1 MTTYDHLDE
10 ETLDSRV
17 RLLRP
22 AIEYCFKKSDVVTKL
37 AQHGLL
43 NAEETAR
50 LIEVYDQKPSQD
62 ASSEMFNI
70 LFKKR
75 VPTRKW
81 KIFVDAIKE
90 AGYDFA
96 VSRLISER
104 VEIPEERERGKTLLL
119 QFGPFLER
127 DINPLLL
134 ITRLLASSVI
144 KEEDADKIEN
154 TTQTKSKAEGMRIL
168 LQRIQCY
175 LEPHNLWEKFLTVL
189 WETEFEHMALLLE
202 PEYFPTSKKLGPIDA
217 PDVVTGPADMQEY
230 VMEDKV
236 DAEPDN
242 DLNAPPVPARSYSLG
257 AFEDDE
263 SSFSGQDTRA
273 MTSIADDMQALNEN
287 FKGINIKP
295 ERNKSVDDVAHQSDE
310 DSVDSNE
317 WDSENGGSDFEEND
331 DNQEGFENKEILYTR
346 EATGAL
352 TKELNKRNK
361 RTYEP
366 RDYQLELAEK
376 ALCGQN
382 TIICAE
388 TGTGKTWVALYVIDK
403 HLSQAS
409 KSPKKVA
416 FMARTGVLIKQQSN
430 RFKKYLPQYNT
441 KLITGDDEDSR
452 MVDAF
457 IPTNDIICFTPQIL
471 VNSLDSGNI
480 SSLSKFSLLVF
491 DECHHTRGDE
501 PYARLARK
509 YLVEKANGQKELPQ
523 IVGLTASIG
532 VGKSRT
538 VEEAVDYIIRVCAS
552 LDVRPPLSTV
562 ERCRESFKKWVNTPE
577 EETIKMMVKNP
588 DPCKDILLEAMEDAE
603 KLLEGRKPFLCSF
616 NKCAI
621 RIN

>member
-1 MTTYDHLDE
+1 MT
-10 ETLDSRV
+10 
-17 RLLRP
+17 
-22 AIEYCFKKSDVVTKL
+22 
-37 AQHGLL
+37 
-43 NAEETAR
+43 
-50 LIEVYDQKPSQD
+50 DQ
-62 ASSEMFNI
+62 
-70 LFKKR
+70 
-75 VPTRKW
+75 
-81 KIFVDAIKE
+81 
-90 AGYDFA
+90 
-96 VSRLISER
+96 
-104 VEIPEERERGKTLLL
+104 
-119 QFGPFLER
+119 
-127 DINPLLL
+127 
-134 ITRLLASSVI
+134 
-144 KEEDADKIEN
+144 
-154 TTQTKSKAEGMRIL
+154 
-168 LQRIQCY
+168 
-175 LEPHNLWEKFLTVL
+175 
-189 WETEFEHMALLLE
+189 
-202 PEYFPTSKKLGPIDA
+202 
-217 PDVVTGPADMQEY
+217 
-230 VMEDKV
+230 V

-242 DLNAPPVPARSYSLG
+242 DLNCPPETARSLE
-257 AFEDDE
+257 AFKDDE
-263 SSFSGQDTRA
+263 SSYKCQDTKA
-273 MTSIADDMQALNEN
+273 MTSIADDMKALNDN
-287 FKGINIKP
+287 LKVLNIKP
-295 ERNKSVDDVAHQSDE
+295 ERNKSVDDVAHDSDE

-317 WDSENGGSDFEEND
+317 WESENGGSDFEEND
-331 DNQEGFENKEILYTR
+331 QEGFENKETLYTR

-352 TKELNKRNK
+352 TKGLNKRNK

-376 ALCGQN
+376 ALRGQN

-430 RFKKYLPQYNT
+430 RFKKYLPHYNT

-538 VEEAVDYIIRVCAS
+538 VEEAVDYILRVCAS